1 MDLNKVALEFV
12 MSMVVGFTAVSYS
25 VVGYRDSLDT
35 SSKAL

>member
-1 MDLNKVALEFV
+1 MDLNKVALWLV
-12 MSMVVGFTAVSYS
+12 MAMVVGFTALSYS